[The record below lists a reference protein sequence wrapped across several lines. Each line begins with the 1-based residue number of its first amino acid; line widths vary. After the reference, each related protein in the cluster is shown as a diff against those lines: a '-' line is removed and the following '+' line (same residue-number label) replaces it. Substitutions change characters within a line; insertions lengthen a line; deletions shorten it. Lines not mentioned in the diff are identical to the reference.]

1 MSDRSHQGLWDGS
14 RNGGCCKEGFKVLG
28 CGEVFLDLGVGCMAE
43 VVEMGCFDGDFALL
57 VASSNVASSG
67 SGRWKVFQ
75 SVQDIFLHQ
84 LHPISC

>member
-1 MSDRSHQGLWDGS
+1 MSERSHQGFWDGS
-14 RNGGCCKEGFKVLG
+14 RNGGGCEEGLEVLG

-43 VVEMGCFDGDFALL
+43 VVEMGCFDCYSALF
-57 VASSNVASSG
+57 ASSNVASSG